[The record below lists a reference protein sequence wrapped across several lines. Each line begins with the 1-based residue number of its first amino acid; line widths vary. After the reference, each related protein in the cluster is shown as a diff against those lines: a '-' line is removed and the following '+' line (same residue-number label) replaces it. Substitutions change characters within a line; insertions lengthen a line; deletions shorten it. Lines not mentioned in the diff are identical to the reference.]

1 MGKKGRT
8 DRMAG
13 NGEMAV
19 IFVMPA
25 TTATMQKAA
34 TTEIT
39 GTTGTG
45 AIAAT
50 TAITG
55 ARGPRLTAKT
65 ATGPQVVA
73 RLTVRPAPHTATAR
87 SVTTV
92 RSVMIAMV
100 RAGGLRARRAM
111 TGRAA
116 MTVRIGPTVPT
127 GQIVQ
132 TVRIVMAGR
141 IVMAVRTGRTETAV
155 GIRTVAPTVGETEAR
170 AVAPVVAPAGIKT
183 VAVRAGK
190 TNALA
195 RVAASPSWPNRH

>member
-1 MGKKGRT
+1 MGKKGQT

-116 MTVRIGPTVPT
+116 MTVRIGPTV
-127 GQIVQ
+127 Q
-132 TVRIVMAGR
+132 TGR

-155 GIRTVAPTVGETEAR
+155 VTRTAALGVDETEAK

>member
-1 MGKKGRT
+1 MDRKGRT

-13 NGEMAV
+13 NGVMAV
-19 IFVMPA
+19 IFVMLV
-25 TTATMQKAA
+25 TTATMRKAA
-34 TTEIT
+34 TTDIT

-45 AIAAT
+45 AIAVT

-55 ARGPRLTAKT
+55 ARGPRLTVKT
-65 ATGPQVVA
+65 ATGPQVVVS
-73 RLTVRPAPHTATAR
+73 LTVRPVPRTATAH
-87 SVTTV
+87 
-92 RSVMIAMV
+92 SVMTAMV
-100 RAGGLRARRAM
+100 RVGGLRARRAM

-116 MTVRIGPTVPT
+116 MTVRIGPTVQT
-127 GQIVQ
+127 AQIGQIVQ
-132 TVRIVMAGR
+132 TVR

-155 GIRTVAPTVGETEAR
+155 GIRTVAPIVAPTAGETEAR
-170 AVAPVVAPAGIKT
+170 AVAPVVAPAAIKT